1 MGQIVPDQG
10 YGIGQLPGACFKGGW
25 GPDPSGMYDVRQFRR
40 FAGPHGDVAVA
51 LTASPADG
59 SYATAQA
66 MATELAQSLTT
77 ITSDLPVA
85 ACQ

>member
-1 MGQIVPDQG
+1 M
-10 YGIGQLPGACFKGGW
+10 
-25 GPDPSGMYDVRQFRR
+25 RQFRR